1 MYLSPC
7 QCPPRRYLHPQHRRM
22 PLKPWLLALL
32 LPLAG
37 SALILAL
44 FAQANPLIEQFFA
57 ALDLPSPDDQLIVRL
72 ILWSFIGLITWGVL
86 RPRPPRFLLGTFD
99 GRGEMAIPGVSLAS
113 VTISLVLFN
122 ALFAMQNL
130 MDSAFLWGGVKLPGE
145 MTLADYA
152 HRGAYPLLATALLA
166 AAFVLIALRPG
177 SQTAE
182 NPLVRKLVMVWIGQN
197 LFLVGSAA
205 LRTWDYVEAYDLTRL
220 RIAALLW
227 MALVAVGLVLV
238 LVRMLRNKNAA
249 WLINA
254 NLAAAATLLFALCFV
269 DTGTI
274 AARWNL
280 AHAREFDGT
289 GAALDLCYLKEL
301 GPSALVPLAAYLSK
315 LQAPGG
321 VFACLGNHDQ
331 WNMSLFKFRQTFES
345 VGIRVLI
352 NEAAAVTLR
361 DRNLWLAG
369 VESVWAGYPNPAKSL
384 SALKSHE
391 RAIFLAHEPD
401 YALDISRQLPIAL
414 QLSGHTHGGQICLPP
429 GKVILSPRH
438 GKILVRGIYQ
448 DSAAWPVYVNRGIGT
463 LGPHLR
469 VACRPEITL
478 LQIENV
484 S

>member
-1 MYLSPC
+1 MNRRQFIKRSAYAAVITGGGAAWWGRHELHQLSIERIPLRLKLGPEAPANLSVA
-7 QCPPRRYLHPQHRRM
+7 QLSDFHIDPQYDEAWIARYVNETNA
-22 PLKPWLLALL
+22 LKP
-32 LPLAG
+32 
-37 SALILAL
+37 
-44 FAQANPLIEQFFA
+44 
-57 ALDLPSPDDQLIVRL
+57 DV
-72 ILWSFIGLITWGVL
+72 
-86 RPRPPRFLLGTFD
+86 
-99 GRGEMAIPGVSLAS
+99 
-113 VTISLVLFN
+113 
-122 ALFAMQNL
+122 
-130 MDSAFLWGGVKLPGE
+130 
-145 MTLADYA
+145 
-152 HRGAYPLLATALLA
+152 
-166 AAFVLIALRPG
+166 IALTG
-177 SQTAE
+177 
-182 NPLVRKLVMVWIGQN
+182 
-197 LFLVGSAA
+197 
-205 LRTWDYVEAYDLTRL
+205 D
-220 RIAALLW
+220 
-227 MALVAVGLVLV
+227 
-238 LVRMLRNKNAA
+238 
-249 WLINA
+249 
-254 NLAAAATLLFALCFV
+254 FV
-269 DTGTI
+269 TKD
-274 AARWNL
+274 A
-280 AHAREFDGT
+280 
-289 GAALDLCYLKEL
+289 
-301 GPSALVPLAAYLSK
+301 SALVPLAAHLGK

-361 DRNLWLAG
+361 DRKVWLAG

-463 LGPHLR
+463 LGPHFR